1 MYCQGMKPVAVQYND
16 YINGDHKF
24 MAIKPD
30 FFNWYDTETT
40 GLNAAHD
47 QILQFAGIRTD
58 ANLNVVKNGE
68 FSLLVKPRPDVVP
81 GPKAFAVHGISI
93 DELNA
98 KGVSEFEAASH
109 IRNWFQERKNSMMT
123 GFNTLS
129 FDDEIVRNT
138 MYRTMQDPYRHEWEH
153 KNSRSDMFRLVMMVY
168 ALRPHLINFNMDAE
182 GAYRLTLGDMCKANG
197 IVLDQAHD
205 ARFDVLATIDLA
217 RIIKQASP
225 ALWEYF
231 LNLSDKNYVKPMID
245 KLEPLVL
252 VDRYLSRDKG
262 HVTMALPIIYDER
275 TPNKMLCV
283 DLRDDPRELLS
294 LSAEELK
301 RRVFTKSTDLPE
313 GEAIKSIRD
322 MTTNKQPL
330 IATPNIFRG
339 YDSVVDRARLDIDAC
354 MRNAEM
360 IKKDEGFRER
370 LREAHRANFP
380 PISDVYE
387 GIYSLGLI
395 SSDETNLRVATR
407 KPVPVSA
414 ESSESLP
421 ALVGIDPVAFSKK
434 LADPLRM
441 NELTLRAK
449 WANYGEEVLLRKE
462 YSTSEL
468 GNWLAHLENVW
479 HGPKEGKF
487 QINLDGYRASLA
499 DVKASSV
506 LDERQ
511 KQALVELEAHVNRM
525 LELKA
530 GLSDLYEARVI
541 VEKETARVAAAA
553 ALAKAAEESTPVSD
567 FEVEAEEEEDNVQF
581 IADCPDEPVIM
592 ASSRHEESTPSL

>member
-1 MYCQGMKPVAVQYND
+1 
-16 YINGDHKF
+16 
-24 MAIKPD
+24 MAINPD

-153 KNSRSDMFRLVMMVY
+153 KNSRSDMFRLVMMVF
-168 ALRPHLINFNMDAE
+168 ALRPDLINFNMDEE

-225 ALWEYF
+225 ALWSYF
-231 LNLSDKNYVKPMID
+231 LNLSDKNFVKPMID

-294 LSAEELK
+294 LSPEELK

-330 IATPNIFRG
+330 IATPSIFRG
-339 YDSVVDRARLDIDAC
+339 HDKVVDRARLDIDAC
-354 MRNAEM
+354 MRHAEM
-360 IKKDEGFRER
+360 IKQDEGFRER
-370 LREAHRANFP
+370 LRLAHKANFP
-380 PISDVYE
+380 PFTDVYE

-395 SSDETNLRVATR
+395 NQDETNLRVATR
-407 KPVPVSA
+407 KPVPVSP
-414 ESSESLP
+414 ESSDTLP

-434 LADPLRM
+434 LADPMRM
-441 NELTLRAK
+441 SELTLRAK

-462 YSTSEL
+462 FSTTEL
-468 GNWLAHLENVW
+468 ANWVAHLESVW
-479 HGPKEGKF
+479 HAPKEGKF
-487 QINLDGYRASLA
+487 QINLEGYYASLA
-499 DVKASSV
+499 DVRASSV

-511 KQALVELEAHVNRM
+511 KQALLELEAHVNRM
-525 LELKA
+525 LEMKD
-530 GLSDLYEARVI
+530 GLSDLLQARVSL
-541 VEKETARVAAAA
+541 EEEQAAQAETAA
-553 ALAKAAEESTPVSD
+553 ALAKAAVEVTTAAEI
-567 FEVEAEEEEDNVQF
+567 EVEPEEDNVNS
-581 IADCPDEPVIM
+581 IAVCPDDEPVPV
-592 ASSRHEESTPSL
+592 ASSKHEESTLSL